1 MRWSPEQ
8 YEKHLSQQPK
18 QAKYRNK
25 KVFVDNLKFDSK
37 KEYQRWLELKTLE
50 KAGHIEGL
58 QHQVSFTLA
67 PSVKF
72 IEAQRAKPA
81 LKIIVDFM
89 YYQDNAWVIEDVKSV
104 ATMTTAFIIKRHL
117 LLAQTG
123 IQIRIVQ

>member
-8 YEKHLSQQPK
+8 YTAHLAKQPK

-37 KEYQRWLELKTLE
+37 KEYKRWLELKTLE
-50 KAGHIEGL
+50 RAGHIDGL
-58 QHQVSFTLA
+58 QHQVSFILA

-72 IEAQRAKPA
+72 VESKRAKPA
-81 LKIIVDFM
+81 LRIIVDFM
-89 YYQDNAWVIEDVKSV
+89 YQQNNAVVVEDVKSV